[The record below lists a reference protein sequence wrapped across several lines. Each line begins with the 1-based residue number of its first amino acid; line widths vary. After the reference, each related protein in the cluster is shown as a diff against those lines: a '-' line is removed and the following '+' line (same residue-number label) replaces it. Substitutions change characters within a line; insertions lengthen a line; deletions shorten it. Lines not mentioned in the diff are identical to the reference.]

1 MPSRC
6 HGVASRIATRVPIVH
21 VSGCE
26 YSCLIEDG
34 HLPLPEPEFCSASSK
49 IESHVCIKCQAAMVL
64 IRVNTARLADD
75 VRTFECFNCDNVDK
89 VMTETKRISPFARMP
104 LL

>member
-1 MPSRC
+1 MTN
-6 HGVASRIATRVPIVH
+6 GVAIASRIATRVPIVH

-64 IRVNTARLADD
+64 TRVNTARLAYD

-89 VMTETKRISPFARMP
+89 VMVETKRGSAAYPFP
-104 LL
+104 HL